1 MRLNINFFN
10 DETKKELGDDGALM
24 KEHAKLMKVISSAG
38 EIIGRKKLQKM
49 IYIAKK
55 IDLPFYEKYNFHFY
69 GPYSEELTLRIEE
82 LCNLGFL
89 EEVHEKKGGY
99 FQYRYSL
106 TDTGSEFLGHY
117 DLDMPQFKE
126 CILNLNEQSSRFLEL
141 VSTVLYFEGLT
152 EEEVKEKVFTLKSK
166 QRYTEEEIADA
177 YDYIKSIKNL
187 VKNEAV
193 KN

>member
-1 MRLNINFFN
+1 
-10 DETKKELGDDGALM
+10 M

-55 IDLPFYEKYNFHFY
+55 IELPFYEKYNFHFF

-89 EEVHEKKGGY
+89 NEIHEKKGGY

-106 TDTGSEFLGHY
+106 TESGSEFLGHY
-117 DLDMPQFKE
+117 DLDLPPLHDCMLD
-126 CILNLNEQSSRFLEL
+126 LNAQSSRFLEL
-141 VSTVLYFEGLT
+141 VSTVLYFDSLT
-152 EEEVKEKVFTLKSK
+152 KEEVKEKVFTLKSK
-166 QRYTEEEIADA
+166 QRYTEEEIQEA
-177 YDYIKSIKNL
+177 YEYIEK
-187 VKNEAV
+187 VKCIVSKEVAQ
-193 KN
+193 